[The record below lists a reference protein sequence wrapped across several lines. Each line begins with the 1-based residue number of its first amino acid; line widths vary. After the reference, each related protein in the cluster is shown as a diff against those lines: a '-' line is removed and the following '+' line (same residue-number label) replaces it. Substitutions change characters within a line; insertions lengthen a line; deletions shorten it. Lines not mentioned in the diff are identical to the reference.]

1 MKKVFILYEGLCCAR
16 KKKQSWVYHLNI
28 CDRSKKTTNK
38 LSSIFLWTFFHCSRK
53 PIKLPQGVIFSSLKL
68 SPKLCSRVSHMH
80 FVSPHSSIFWA
91 KSLIGCTW
99 SNLIL
104 QVITSYRNLP
114 LKGHWLARNYFILFY
129 FFFSLVLL
137 LACIGLQQATIAT
150 NFIDRN
156 CWNLPDPNGSIQ
168 RCIWIDVF
176 LSM

>member
-16 KKKQSWVYHLNI
+16 KKNSLGFIISIFVTVQ
-28 CDRSKKTTNK
+28 KKTTNK

-68 SPKLCSRVSHMH
+68 SPKLCSRVSYMH

-104 QVITSYRNLP
+104 QVTETF
-114 LKGHWLARNYFILFY
+114 HWRATGLLGIILFY
-129 FFFSLVLL
+129 FIFFSSLALL

-156 CWNLPDPNGSIQ
+156 CWNLPAPNGSIQ
-168 RCIWIDVF
+168 RCIWINVF